1 MQVAVLIDA
10 DNIPASH
17 ASKVFAA
24 ASSLGTLSVRRAY
37 GKGGAARDWS
47 EAASDALCEIRV
59 QASVGPSKNGTDIA
73 LAVDAMDILYNH
85 APDAFCIVSN
95 DRDFVPLA
103 NRLRAAGKLVHSICR
118 LADERYKKAFDSV
131 VELEPVEPI
140 APIDPVV
147 DAFKQITATGPSEL
161 SLAVAGAVL
170 RKRLP
175 GVIPPGGK
183 ALRRVLENS
192 GKFAILGTGLKTSVR
207 LVA

>member
-1 MQVAVLIDA
+1 MQVAILIDA

-17 ASKVFAA
+17 APRVFAA

-140 APIDPVV
+140 DPVV
-147 DAFKQITATGPSEL
+147 DAFRQITATGPCEL

-183 ALRRVLENS
+183 ALRRALENS